1 MRALT
6 RSIARRSSA
15 SIGLLFV
22 RHPGRFLAMNT
33 CTFGGR
39 FRGLVG
45 LRVEGVRARIRGWS
59 SGLRGVW
66 FLAMNTCTFGE
77 RFRG

>member
-1 MRALT
+1 MYIVRART

-33 CTFGGR
+33 CTFGER

-45 LRVEGVRARIRGWS
+45 FRVEGVGARVKGRDF
-59 SGLRGVW
+59 GLRNVW
-66 FLAMNTCTFGE
+66 GSL
-77 RFRG
+77 